1 MSQFLDALD
10 DRVIIFDGA
19 MGTMLQN
26 ANLPLSDYWELE
38 NCSEVLNLSRPDV
51 IRGIHQAY
59 FDAGADIVETN
70 TFGATPLVLG
80 EFGLADRTREINRI
94 AVELAREAAFASS
107 TEAQPRF
114 VAGSI
119 GPGTRLPSLGHI
131 GWDEL
136 EAGYVL
142 QVEGLLDGVPDVL
155 LVETCQDLLQ
165 TKAALSAIAQVF
177 KRRGV
182 RLPVMA
188 QVTME
193 ATGTMLIGAE
203 IGAANVVLDGL
214 DVVDIIGL
222 NCATGPQE
230 MAGHVAYLGRH
241 SRKRISVL
249 PNAGLPQ
256 LVNGCTHYPLRP
268 EELADWHMRFV
279 QEDGVNVVGGCCG
292 TNPDHIRAVVRRV
305 RPLKPKLRRPD
316 FTPSVSSLYSPVSL
330 RQDSDIFTIGERTN
344 ANGSRKFK
352 ELLDQGD
359 WDGIVSLAKREV
371 KGGAHAIDVCTAY
384 VGRDEVADMTEAI
397 SRLRGSVAA
406 PIVIDST
413 ENPVVEA
420 ALKLVGGKAIINS
433 INLEDGEHKID
444 VLCPLAKQHNAALI
458 ALTIDEEGM
467 AKSPERKLE
476 VATRLHQLACGKYG
490 VPEHDL
496 LFDPLTFT
504 ICTGNEDDRK
514 LALWTLEGIERI
526 AERFPRCGILLG
538 LSNVSFGVNPHA
550 RHVLNSVFLYHAR
563 QRGLTAAILHAS
575 KIMPLHKIPEEQRQ
589 VAEDLIFDR
598 RREGYD
604 PLQRLLA
611 LFADAE
617 AVKAPRKQN
626 MNPEERLKQRII
638 DGERPGIEADLQA
651 AMLHRK
657 PLDIINDV
665 LLDGMRVVGE
675 LFGSGQMQLPFVL
688 QSAETMKAAVAY
700 LQPFME
706 KVQGVSKGRMVLA
719 TVRGDVHDIGKNLV
733 DIILS
738 NNGYDVVNLG
748 IKQPIENILKAVDE
762 HKADAV
768 GMSGLLVKSTVIMK
782 ENLEDMRRRGVRVPV
797 VLGGAAL
804 TRGFVE
810 DDCTRAY
817 GQAVA
822 YGRDAFAGLR
832 FMDDLAAARA
842 EGAPSRWAQA
852 VEVSPV
858 AEAAAPT
865 TMAPRGRAG
874 RPLPDHELETG
885 PLAEITPPTPPEYGP
900 KLLERVPLRALWP
913 LLNEDVLFKF
923 QWGYLKKGMSSEE
936 HAEQL
941 RVVVRPIL
949 LDMIRRVE
957 NEDIF
962 RPQAVYGHFRCHRD
976 GDTIVLNDSGV
987 RLRFPRQPGGGR
999 CLSDYVREDGDVLGL
1014 MAVTIGQHA
1023 SEEARR
1029 WFELNQYRDYLTL
1042 HGLGVETAE
1051 ALAELVHRQMRSELG
1066 ISGDD
1071 ARDVKDL
1078 LKAQYR
1084 GKRYAYG
1091 YPACP
1096 EMADQRHL
1104 LELLGADRIG
1114 LKMDEDEQLHPEQ
1127 STAALVFH
1135 HPQARYF
1142 KV

>member
-19 MGTMLQN
+19 MGTMLQA

-80 EFGLADRTREINRI
+80 EFGLAARTREINRI
-94 AVELAREAAFASS
+94 AVELAREAALAAS

-136 EAGYVL
+136 EAGYIL
-142 QVEGLLDGVPDVL
+142 QVEGLLDGAPDVL

-165 TKAALSAIAQVF
+165 TKAALSAISQVF
-177 KRRGV
+177 KRRGL

-214 DVVDIIGL
+214 DVVDIVGL

-268 EELADWHMRFV
+268 EELADWHTRFV

-433 INLEDGEHKID
+433 INLEDGEHKCD
-444 VLCPLAKQHNAALI
+444 TLCPLAKQHNAALI
-458 ALTIDEEGM
+458 ALTIDEQGM

-476 VATRLHQLACGKYG
+476 IATRLHEIACGKYG

-514 LALWTLEGIERI
+514 LALWTLDGIERI

-575 KIMPLHKIPEEQRQ
+575 KITPLHKIPEEQRQ

-626 MNPEERLKQRII
+626 MTPEERLKQRII
-638 DGERPGIEADLQA
+638 DGERPGIEADLDA
-651 AMLHRK
+651 AMLSRK

-822 YGRDAFAGLR
+822 YGRDAFAGLH

-842 EGAPSRWAQA
+842 EGAPSKWAQA
-852 VEVSPV
+852 VEVSPAADV
-858 AEAAAPT
+858 AAPT

-874 RPLPDHELETG
+874 RPLPEHELETG
-885 PLAEITPPTPPEYGP
+885 PLAEITPPTPPDYGP

-923 QWGYLKKGMSSEE
+923 QWGYLKKGMTPEE

-957 NEDIF
+957 DEDIF

-1104 LELLGADRIG
+1104 LELLGAERIG